1 MIGVFDS
8 GVGGLTALGS
18 LRALMPSADI
28 CFYADR
34 KNSPYGTKSEEELL
48 KITKNA
54 ISRLRDEGADFILM
68 ACCTASTVYPLL
80 SKDER
85 EICLPI
91 IKPTAERAVS
101 LTENG
106 KIGVI
111 ATERTV
117 SSHAFKNEINSL
129 LPTASV
135 TEIATQSL
143 VTLAEEGE
151 CGAYASEKAISKI
164 EELISPFI
172 KDEPDTLIL
181 GCTHFP
187 IFKKIISDLLP
198 NTAIVSCSDEGARAL
213 AQRCTEEGEGRLNFI
228 F

>member
-34 KNSPYGTKSEEELL
+34 ANSPYGTKSEEELL
-48 KITKNA
+48 RITENA
-54 ISRLRDEGADFILM
+54 IDRLKNEGADIILM
-68 ACCTASTVYPLL
+68 ACCTASTVYSLL
-80 SKDER
+80 TKEDR
-85 EICLPI
+85 EVCLPI

-101 LTENG
+101 LTKSG

-117 SSHAFKNEINSL
+117 SSHAFKTEIESRL
-129 LPTASV
+129 SSASV
-135 TEIATQSL
+135 VEIATQPL

-151 CGAYASEKAISKI
+151 CGAYASSEAIAKI
-164 EELISPFI
+164 ENLISPFI
-172 KDEPDTLIL
+172 KNAPDTLIL

-187 IFKKIISDLLP
+187 IFKQIISDLLP

-213 AQRCTEEGEGRLNFI
+213 AQKCTEEGEGRLNFI